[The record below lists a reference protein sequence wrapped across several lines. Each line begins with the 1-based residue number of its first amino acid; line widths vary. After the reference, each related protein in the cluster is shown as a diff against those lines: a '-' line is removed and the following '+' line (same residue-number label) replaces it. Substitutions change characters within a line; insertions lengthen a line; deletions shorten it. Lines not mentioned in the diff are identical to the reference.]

1 LKLIVTMSSTHPIDV
16 DEASFAEAVLA
27 RSAERPVVVDF
38 WAPWCGPCRVLGPIL
53 EREIAAL
60 DGRVDMVKVNT
71 DESPDL
77 AMQFN
82 IQGIPAVKAFRHGRV
97 VAEFVGAQ
105 PLAVV
110 KSWLAKLAPAPSAE
124 ALERAAAA
132 LKAGNSAEAEPIL
145 RKLLEADEET
155 DPAALL
161 LARLL
166 VEAGRADEAR
176 AVLARIDPRSPAAEA
191 IPALEKMLS
200 FAEEAQRYGGED
212 RARAAV
218 AASDKD
224 LDARYALGS
233 ALAVRRDFA
242 GALEQF
248 LEIVSRSRKFRDDA
262 ARLAMLAIFEHL
274 GNDSDLTREY
284 RRRLQIVT

>member
-1 LKLIVTMSSTHPIDV
+1 MGNGHPLEV
-16 DEASFAEAVLA
+16 SEASFAEAVVA

-60 DGRVDMVKVNT
+60 GGRVEMVKVNT
-71 DESPDL
+71 DENPNL

-82 IQGIPAVKAFRHGRV
+82 IQGIPAVKAFRDGQV

-105 PLAVV
+105 PLPFV
-110 KSWLAKLAPAPSAE
+110 KSWLAKLAPAPSVE
-124 ALERAAAA
+124 ALERATAAI
-132 LKAGNSAEAEPIL
+132 KAGQSAEAEPLL
-145 RKLLEADEET
+145 RKLLEGGEET
-155 DPAALL
+155 DRAALL

-166 VEAGRADEAR
+166 METGRPDEVR
-176 AVLARIDPRSPAAEA
+176 ALLARIDPRSPSAEA
-191 IPALEKMLS
+191 IPALERMLA
-200 FAEEAQRYGGED
+200 FAEEAAQYGGEEK
-212 RARAAV
+212 ARAAV
-218 AASDKD
+218 SANEKD

-233 ALAVRRDFA
+233 ALAARRDFA

-248 LEIVSRSRKFRDDA
+248 LEIVSRSRKFKDDA
-262 ARLAMLAIFEHL
+262 ARLAMLAIFDHL
-274 GNDSDLTREY
+274 GNDSDLARDF